1 VGSCCVTGVCVV
13 FRRSRNGGTGGSGV
27 VECDRAVGG
36 EQGCSDGSGS
46 ISRRFSAAARGLEK
60 GGMGNSDIVNG
71 DLAVRPGDSG
81 GTGDELGVAGC
92 HRRQYRLSLGVV
104 GPVRCICQVDDT

>member
-13 FRRSRNGGTGGSGV
+13 FRCSENGGTGGSGV

-46 ISRRFSAAARGLEK
+46 VSRRFSAAARGLEK
-60 GGMGNSDIVNG
+60 GGTGNSDVVDRCIDG
-71 DLAVRPGDSG
+71 DLVVRPGDSG
-81 GTGDELGVAGC
+81 GTGDRGTSWG
-92 HRRQYRLSLGVV
+92 
-104 GPVRCICQVDDT
+104 